1 MPANITAAER
11 PILQYGTLAVL
22 LAAALVFHVRS
33 TMYRYPTWFGEHEMV
48 AYPFVVLPDDE
59 RPELVTYLIQPIP
72 GLQNREP
79 ILAIDGKPLTGTA
92 VFGDALRRHKP
103 GDLLQVT
110 VLEQTK
116 SGNTVQRVVEVPLKK
131 AEGSVFWVPRFA
143 ALLLFVILPAFCLAL
158 GFSVAAIR
166 PRDGRAW
173 LLLGM
178 MLSFA
183 GLFNPFAESW
193 GPVLRD
199 YGAFYGHLMAGCLPI
214 WLLLFGLYFPE
225 RFPRTGRWRWL
236 SLLVWLLV
244 ASAAVSDIGDLI
256 LNVGAVEN
264 FASVTFVYGLVHPV
278 EGLLR
283 RLYEAAA
290 PVFFV
295 CLALKFRFAQS
306 RDARRRLRL
315 LFVGAALSLTPVLS
329 LNIAASF
336 LHVSAEQYFPEWL
349 TLSAWLMFFLFPLTL
364 AYVIVVHRAMNVR
377 VVLRQGLKYALA
389 QSSIRIIRVAL
400 AVVLWSAI
408 VSAANNAGQGS
419 HIASLI
425 ILAAGGLLWFT
436 VRRLIEALGAW
447 TDRHFFREAY
457 NAEQLLAELGETVR
471 SIVETEPL
479 LATVA
484 DRISQSMHVPRIA
497 VLLDGSGPYLPAYA
511 LGYEPAPTVVFPEN
525 AATVR
530 QLREEREPA
539 RVYFDDPNS
548 WVYTNSGMTDEE
560 RRRLAELQPELL
572 LPLSGKDKLSGF
584 ISLSQKLSEEPYSP
598 NDVRLL
604 QSVAAQTGLALEI
617 ARLTTAIGEEIA
629 QRERLNREVEI
640 AREVQERLFPQELP
654 SVAGLDYYGACRPAL
669 GVGGDYYDFL
679 ALPGN
684 RLGIALGDV
693 SGKGIAAA
701 LMMASL
707 QASLRA
713 EASRGTDDLASVI
726 GKVNR
731 LLYDAS
737 TANRYATFFYA
748 QYDAP
753 SRRLTY
759 VNAGHNPPLLF
770 RAGDGGEPTRLEK
783 GGTVIGLLKDSAYSQ
798 ETVALNAGDVLIV
811 YTDGISETM
820 TVADEEWGEENLI
833 ETVRKCDSLSAR
845 ETITRIM
852 EAADRFASGAKQH
865 DDMTISVLRVMAAG
879 PVS

>member
-1 MPANITAAER
+1 MRVDTTPGKR
-11 PILQYGTLAVL
+11 PIPQYTALAL
-22 LAAALVFHVRS
+22 LLVAALVYQVRS
-33 TMYRYPTWFGEHEMV
+33 TMYRYPAWFGERDVV

-59 RPELVTYLIQPIP
+59 RPQLVTYLIQPVP

-92 VFGDALRRHKP
+92 VFGDAIRRHRP

-110 VLEQTK
+110 VLEKTK
-116 SGNTVQRVVEVPLKK
+116 SGRAVQRVVEVPLKK
-131 AEGSVFWVPRFA
+131 SEAAIFWVPRFA
-143 ALLLFVILPAFCLAL
+143 ALLLFVILPVFCLVL

-173 LLLGM
+173 LLLAM

-183 GLFNPFAESW
+183 GLFNSGAESW

-199 YGAFYGHLMAGCLPI
+199 YGAIYSRLMAGGLPI
-214 WLLLFGLYFPE
+214 WLLLFGFYFPE
-225 RFPRTGRWRWL
+225 RFPDKTGWRWL
-236 SLLVWLLV
+236 SRLIWLLI
-244 ASAAVSDIGDLI
+244 ATLAVSDAADLVI
-256 LNVGAVEN
+256 NVGAVEN
-264 FASVTFVYGLVHPV
+264 FASVTFVYRLIHPA
-278 EGLLR
+278 EELLR
-283 RLYEAAA
+283 RLYEAAG
-290 PVFFV
+290 PVFFL

-315 LFVGAALSLTPVLS
+315 VFAGAALSLVPVLG
-329 LNIAASF
+329 LNFAASL
-336 LHVSAEQYFPEWL
+336 LHVNAEQYFPAWL
-349 TLSAWLMFFLFPLTL
+349 TLSSWLMFFLFPLTL
-364 AYVIVVHRAMNVR
+364 AYVIVVQRAMGVQ
-377 VVLRQGLKYALA
+377 VVIRQGLKYALA
-389 QSSIRIIRVAL
+389 QQSIHIIRVAI
-400 AVVLWSAI
+400 AIILWSAI
-408 VSAANNAGQGS
+408 GSAATNAGQGS
-419 HIASLI
+419 RTAYL
-425 ILAAGGLLWFT
+425 ILAVGGLLWLT
-436 VRRLIEALGAW
+436 VRRLLEAVGAW
-447 TDRHFFREAY
+447 SDRHFFREAY

-471 SIVETEPL
+471 SIVEIRPL

-484 DRISQSMHVPRIA
+484 ARISQSLHVPRIA
-497 VLLDGSGPYLPAYA
+497 VLLNGSGPYRPAYA
-511 LGYEPAPTVVFPEN
+511 LGYEPAPTVAFGEN
-525 AATVR
+525 AATIR

-572 LPLSGKDKLSGF
+572 LPLSAKDKLFGF

-598 NDVRLL
+598 SDVRLL
-604 QSVAAQTGLALEI
+604 QSVAAQTGLALEV
-617 ARLTTAIGEEIA
+617 ARLTTAIGEEVA

-654 SVAGLDYYGACRPAL
+654 PVTGLDYCGACRPAL

-713 EASRGTDDLASVI
+713 EASRATDDLASVI
-726 GKVNR
+726 QKVNR

-748 QYDAP
+748 QYDAA

-759 VNAGHNPPLLF
+759 VNAGHNPPFLL
-770 RAGDGGEPTRLEK
+770 RGSCTGQVKRLEA
-783 GGTVIGLLKDSAYSQ
+783 GGMVVGLLKDFAYTQDSI
-798 ETVALNAGDVLIV
+798 ALDEGDVLV
-811 YTDGISETM
+811 AYTDGITETM
-820 TVADEEWGEENLI
+820 NAADEEWGEERLI
-833 ETVRKCDSLSAR
+833 ETVQKCGSMSAR
-845 ETITRIM
+845 DIIARIM
-852 EAADRFASGAKQH
+852 QAADRFAAGAKQH
-865 DDMTISVLRVMAAG
+865 DDMTITVVRILSRDN
-879 PVS
+879 S